1 MNKIYFIDESLDMM
15 GGVERIIN
23 TLSNDLVKKYD
34 VELIS
39 LYKSNNETYFKYD
52 DNIKINYI
60 YKKSN
65 LISKK
70 YKKNKPLYYFIRL
83 LEKAN
88 EFITIKLGAKK
99 YAKKVTNKDIVIF
112 GRVPTALEF
121 LPYINAKKIIVR
133 EAMHLEYHKNKS
145 KIKKYFPEK
154 VDLFILSSDENM
166 KSYKEFLGD
175 AVKMIK
181 IYNPLSITPKVINNV
196 DVKNV
201 ISIGRYDTH
210 KGYDYLI
217 RAFKIVSEKYPDWKL
232 RIVGDGYYKPKMEE
246 LISDLNLNDN
256 VLLVPATKD
265 VVKEL
270 NKAYI
275 YVMASRFEGYANAL
289 VEAMACGLSC
299 ISYDWLMGVDEIIKH
314 NENGLIVNLTDRY
327 RYFKTLDIID
337 EDINILADMIIKT
350 IEDKNMR
357 EKFKNEAPKI
367 VNSRK
372 KDKIIEKWLKIV
384 CEENYEEKNKN

>member
-1 MNKIYFIDESLDMM
+1 
-15 GGVERIIN
+15 
-23 TLSNDLVKKYD
+23 
-34 VELIS
+34 
-39 LYKSNNETYFKYD
+39 
-52 DNIKINYI
+52 
-60 YKKSN
+60 
-65 LISKK
+65 
-70 YKKNKPLYYFIRL
+70 
-83 LEKAN
+83 
-88 EFITIKLGAKK
+88 
-99 YAKKVTNKDIVIF
+99 
-112 GRVPTALEF
+112 
-121 LPYINAKKIIVR
+121 
-133 EAMHLEYHKNKS
+133 
-145 KIKKYFPEK
+145 
-154 VDLFILSSDENM
+154 
-166 KSYKEFLGD
+166 
-175 AVKMIK
+175 MIK

-196 DVKNV
+196 DIKNV

-232 RIVGDGYYKPKMEE
+232 RIVGDGYYKLKMEE

-270 NKAYI
+270 NKASI

-289 VEAMACGLSC
+289 VEAMSCGLSC

-337 EDINILADMIIKT
+337 EDINNLADMIIKT

-367 VNSRK
+367 VNSRE
-372 KDKIIEKWLKIV
+372 KDKIIEKWLKII
-384 CEENYEEKNKN
+384 CEENYEEKNEN

>member
-1 MNKIYFIDESLDMM
+1 MNKIYFIDEILDKM

-65 LISKK
+65 LVSK
-70 YKKNKPLYYFIRL
+70 
-83 LEKAN
+83 
-88 EFITIKLGAKK
+88 
-99 YAKKVTNKDIVIF
+99 
-112 GRVPTALEF
+112 
-121 LPYINAKKIIVR
+121 
-133 EAMHLEYHKNKS
+133 
-145 KIKKYFPEK
+145 
-154 VDLFILSSDENM
+154 
-166 KSYKEFLGD
+166 
-175 AVKMIK
+175 
-181 IYNPLSITPKVINNV
+181 
-196 DVKNV
+196 
-201 ISIGRYDTH
+201 
-210 KGYDYLI
+210 
-217 RAFKIVSEKYPDWKL
+217 KYPDWKL

-270 NKAYI
+270 NKASI

-299 ISYDWLMGVDEIIKH
+299 ISYDRLMGVDEIIKH
-314 NENGLIVNLTDRY
+314 NEKGLIVNLTDRY